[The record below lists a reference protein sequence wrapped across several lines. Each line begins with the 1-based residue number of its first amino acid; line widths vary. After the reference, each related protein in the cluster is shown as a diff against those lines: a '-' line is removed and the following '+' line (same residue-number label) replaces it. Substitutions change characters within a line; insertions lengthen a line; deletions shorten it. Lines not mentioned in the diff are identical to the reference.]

1 MITKNVKTGA
11 YTYKNESIPFNFYTE
26 LRAVDKIKFINA
38 VCDTLIDTNYYSVIR
53 DLVFDFQIVN
63 VFTDVVVP
71 ELQDSPSPISIIE
84 EFLDDTN
91 IVEIVKANVD
101 KKLIAEL
108 EKAVDEN
115 IEYRTGIHKN
125 TLEDAL
131 TSLLHTVEQKIN
143 DVDTEGMMEMAMKL
157 NSISDELTPERI
169 LQAYSETD
177 MFKNRIYEKEQERQ
191 NHDAAI
197 KKAATKQGVI

>member
-177 MFKNRIYEKEQERQ
+177 MFKNRIYEKEQKRQ
-191 NHDAAI
+191 NHNAAI
-197 KKAATKQGVI
+197 KKATTK

>member
-177 MFKNRIYEKEQERQ
+177 MFKNRIYQKEQERQ

-197 KKAATKQGVI
+197 KKAATK

>member
-101 KKLIAEL
+101 KKLIAKL

-197 KKAATKQGVI
+197 KKAATK

>member
-91 IVEIVKANVD
+91 IVEIVKANVN

-197 KKAATKQGVI
+197 KKAATK

>member
-63 VFTDVVVP
+63 IFTDVVVP

-197 KKAATKQGVI
+197 KKAATK

>member
-191 NHDAAI
+191 NHDTAI
-197 KKAATKQGVI
+197 KKAATK

>member
-177 MFKNRIYEKEQERQ
+177 MFKNRIYEKEQEGQ

-197 KKAATKQGVI
+197 KKAATK

>member
-197 KKAATKQGVI
+197 KKVATK

>member
-91 IVEIVKANVD
+91 IVEIVKANID

-197 KKAATKQGVI
+197 KKAATK

>member
-197 KKAATKQGVI
+197 KKAATK

>member
-11 YTYKNESIPFNFYTE
+11 YTYKNESVPFNFYTE

-143 DVDTEGMMEMAMKL
+143 DVDTKGMMEMAMKL

-177 MFKNRIYEKEQERQ
+177 MFKNRIDEKEKERK
-191 NHDAAI
+191 HTEAVI
-197 KKAATKQGVI
+197 KESVKK

>member
-11 YTYKNESIPFNFYTE
+11 YTYKNESVPFNFYTE

-157 NSISDELTPERI
+157 NSISDELTPERM

-177 MFKNRIYEKEQERQ
+177 MFKNRI
-191 NHDAAI
+191 
-197 KKAATKQGVI
+197 

>member
-115 IEYRTGIHKN
+115 IEYRTVIHKN

-177 MFKNRIYEKEQERQ
+177 MFKNRIYEKEQKRQ
-191 NHDAAI
+191 NHNAAI
-197 KKAATKQGVI
+197 KKAATK

>member
-131 TSLLHTVEQKIN
+131 TSLLHTIEQKIN
-143 DVDTEGMMEMAMKL
+143 DVDTEGMVEMAMKL
-157 NSISDELTPERI
+157 NSISDELTPERM

-197 KKAATKQGVI
+197 KKAATK

>member
-1 MITKNVKTGA
+1 MAN
-11 YTYKNESIPFNFYTE
+11 YTYCVYAPN
-26 LRAVDKIKFINA
+26 L
-38 VCDTLIDTNYYSVIR
+38 
-53 DLVFDFQIVN
+53 
-63 VFTDVVVP
+63 
-71 ELQDSPSPISIIE
+71 ISICIDRKNGTDYEGRIWNEYDPEPRRFSGMLQAIEQIE

-101 KKLIAEL
+101 KKLIVEL

-157 NSISDELTPERI
+157 NSISDELTPERM

-177 MFKNRIYEKEQERQ
+177 MFKNRIYEKEKERK
-191 NHDAAI
+191 HTEAVI
-197 KKAATKQGVI
+197 KESAKK

>member
-157 NSISDELTPERI
+157 NSISDELTPERM

-191 NHDAAI
+191 NHDAVI
-197 KKAATKQGVI
+197 KKAATK

>member
-63 VFTDVVVP
+63 VFTDIVVP

-191 NHDAAI
+191 NHDATI
-197 KKAATKQGVI
+197 KKAATK

>member
-143 DVDTEGMMEMAMKL
+143 DVDTEGMMEMVMKL

-197 KKAATKQGVI
+197 KKAAIK

>member
-63 VFTDVVVP
+63 VFTDVVIP

-197 KKAATKQGVI
+197 KKAATK

>member
-131 TSLLHTVEQKIN
+131 TSLLYTVEQKIN

-157 NSISDELTPERI
+157 NSISDELTPERM

-197 KKAATKQGVI
+197 KKAATK

>member
-63 VFTDVVVP
+63 IFTDVVVP
-71 ELQDSPSPISIIE
+71 EFQDSPSPISIIE

-197 KKAATKQGVI
+197 KKAATK

>member
-71 ELQDSPSPISIIE
+71 EFQDSPSPISIIE

-157 NSISDELTPERI
+157 NSISDELTPERM

-177 MFKNRIYEKEQERQ
+177 MFKNRIYEKEKERK
-191 NHDAAI
+191 HTEAVI
-197 KKAATKQGVI
+197 KESAKK

>member
-1 MITKNVKTGA
+1 MYRISKNVKTGA

-197 KKAATKQGVI
+197 KKAATK

>member
-143 DVDTEGMMEMAMKL
+143 DVDTEGMIEMAMKL

-197 KKAATKQGVI
+197 KKAATK

>member
-1 MITKNVKTGA
+1 MITKNVKTGT

-157 NSISDELTPERI
+157 NSISDELTPERM

-197 KKAATKQGVI
+197 KKAATK

>member
-1 MITKNVKTGA
+1 MITKNVKAGA

-53 DLVFDFQIVN
+53 DLVFDFQIIN

-197 KKAATKQGVI
+197 KKAATK

>member
-91 IVEIVKANVD
+91 IVEIVKTNVD

-157 NSISDELTPERI
+157 NSISDELTPERM

-197 KKAATKQGVI
+197 KKAATK

>member
-11 YTYKNESIPFNFYTE
+11 YTYKNESVPFNFYTE

-63 VFTDVVVP
+63 VFTDIVVP

-197 KKAATKQGVI
+197 KKAATK

>member
-191 NHDAAI
+191 NHDATI
-197 KKAATKQGVI
+197 KKAATK

>member
-84 EFLDDTN
+84 EFLDGTN

-157 NSISDELTPERI
+157 NSISDELTPERM

-197 KKAATKQGVI
+197 KKAATK

>member
-177 MFKNRIYEKEQERQ
+177 MFKNRIYEKEQKRQ
-191 NHDAAI
+191 NYDAAI
-197 KKAATKQGVI
+197 KKAATK

>member
-63 VFTDVVVP
+63 VFTDVIVP

-84 EFLDDTN
+84 EFLDGTN

-157 NSISDELTPERI
+157 NSISDELIPERM

-197 KKAATKQGVI
+197 KKAATK

>member
-197 KKAATKQGVI
+197 KKATTK

>member
-11 YTYKNESIPFNFYTE
+11 YTYKNESVPFNFYTE

-53 DLVFDFQIVN
+53 DLVFNFQIVN

-197 KKAATKQGVI
+197 KKAATK

>member
-1 MITKNVKTGA
+1 MITKNVKTSA
-11 YTYKNESIPFNFYTE
+11 YTYKNESVPFNFYTE

-157 NSISDELTPERI
+157 NSISDELTPERM

-177 MFKNRIYEKEQERQ
+177 MFKNRIYEKEKERK
-191 NHDAAI
+191 HTEAVI
-197 KKAATKQGVI
+197 KESAKK

>member
-11 YTYKNESIPFNFYTE
+11 YTYKNESVPFNFYTE

-177 MFKNRIYEKEQERQ
+177 MFKNRIDEKEKERK
-191 NHDAAI
+191 HIEAVI
-197 KKAATKQGVI
+197 KESVKK

>member
-11 YTYKNESIPFNFYTE
+11 YIYKNESIPFNFYTE

-197 KKAATKQGVI
+197 KKAATK

>member
-91 IVEIVKANVD
+91 IVEIVKSNVD

-177 MFKNRIYEKEQERQ
+177 MFKNRIYEKEQKRQ

-197 KKAATKQGVI
+197 KKAATK

>member
-11 YTYKNESIPFNFYTE
+11 YTYKNESVPFNFYTE

-71 ELQDSPSPISIIE
+71 EFQDSPSPISIIE

-91 IVEIVKANVD
+91 VVEIVKANVD

-157 NSISDELTPERI
+157 NSISDELTPERM

-177 MFKNRIYEKEQERQ
+177 MFKNRIYEKEKERK
-191 NHDAAI
+191 HTEAVI
-197 KKAATKQGVI
+197 KESVKK